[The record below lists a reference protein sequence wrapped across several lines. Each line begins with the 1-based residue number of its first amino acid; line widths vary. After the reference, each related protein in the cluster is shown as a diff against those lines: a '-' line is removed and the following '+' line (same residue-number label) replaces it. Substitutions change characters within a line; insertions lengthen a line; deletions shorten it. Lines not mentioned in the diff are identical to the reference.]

1 MKIYRAVLEFSTDDH
16 ACYECGRKYW
26 QKITSDWYTT
36 REAAENEFDA
46 LQAEA
51 DAIKRREMEDWF
63 GYFEQREIEIE
74 ESEVITN
81 D

>member
-16 ACYECGRKYW
+16 KCYECGRKYW
-26 QKITSDWYTT
+26 QKLTSCWYTT

-51 DAIKRREMEDWF
+51 NAIKRRIEEDWF
-63 GYFEQREIEIE
+63 EGFEQREIQIE